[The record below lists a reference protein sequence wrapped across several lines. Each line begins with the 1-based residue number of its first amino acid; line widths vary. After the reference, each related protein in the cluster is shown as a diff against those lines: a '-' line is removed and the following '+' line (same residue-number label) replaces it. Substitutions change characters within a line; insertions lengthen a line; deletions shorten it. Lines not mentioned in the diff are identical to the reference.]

1 MSKELAR
8 EKAKTQMNKL
18 NISVNHL
25 KNQPQRVHSIFWEGF
40 ELISLNQTICK
51 AYFNPGSK
59 VLSDKRFYSL
69 LGSHMLGK
77 GIRTNCKKDMGE
89 ESE

>member
-1 MSKELAR
+1 MSKELACK
-8 EKAKTQMNKL
+8 KAETQMNKL
-18 NISVNHL
+18 NISVNQL
-25 KNQPQRVHSIFWEGF
+25 KNQPQRFYSIFWEGF
-40 ELISLNQTICK
+40 CK

-77 GIRTNCKKDMGE
+77 GIRTNFKKDMGE